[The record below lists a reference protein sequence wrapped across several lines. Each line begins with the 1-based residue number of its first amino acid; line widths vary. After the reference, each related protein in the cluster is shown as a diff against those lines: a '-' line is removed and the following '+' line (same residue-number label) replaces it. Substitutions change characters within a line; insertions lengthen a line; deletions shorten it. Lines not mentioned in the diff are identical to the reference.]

1 MTKVKVNPITLEE
14 PASKSDKLQATVAT
28 LNIVRTNYLTE
39 LQNLRNKYE
48 PKIDKLLKQIQKLS
62 DNKPEW

>member
-62 DNKPEW
+62 DNTPE

>member
-1 MTKVKVNPITLEE
+1 MTKVKVNPVTFEE
-14 PASKSDKLQATVAT
+14 TTDKSDKLQATVAT

-39 LQNLRNKYE
+39 LQKLRNKYE

>member
-1 MTKVKVNPITLEE
+1 MKVKVNPITLEE
-14 PASKSDKLQATVAT
+14 SVSTSDKLQSTVAT

-48 PKIDKLLKQIQKLS
+48 PKIDKLLKQIQQLS
-62 DNKPEW
+62 DKAPE

>member
-1 MTKVKVNPITLEE
+1 MKVKVNPITLEE
-14 PASKSDKLQATVAT
+14 SVSTSDKLQATVAT

-48 PKIDKLLKQIQKLS
+48 PKIDKLLKQIQQLS
-62 DNKPEW
+62 DKAPE

>member
-1 MTKVKVNPITLEE
+1 MTKVKVNPVTLEE
-14 PASKSDKLQATVAT
+14 TTDKSDKLQATVAT

-39 LQNLRNKYE
+39 LQKLRNKYE

-62 DNKPEW
+62 DNKPE